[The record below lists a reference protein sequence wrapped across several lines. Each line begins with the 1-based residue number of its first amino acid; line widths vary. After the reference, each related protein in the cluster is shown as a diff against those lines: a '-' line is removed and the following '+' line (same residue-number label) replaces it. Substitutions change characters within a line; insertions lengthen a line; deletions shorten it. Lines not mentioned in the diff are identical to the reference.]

1 MWLKYINLVQ
11 FLRYYKIILKYK
23 DVGLNLRMF
32 YAFMVYT
39 FLIYNYSKNAD
50 TIIHAMKTSHT

>member
-1 MWLKYINLVQ
+1 MCLKYINLVQ

-23 DVGLNLRMF
+23 DAGLNLMMF

-39 FLIYNYSKNAD
+39 FLIHNYSKNAD
-50 TIIHAMKTSHT
+50 TIIHAMKTSGT